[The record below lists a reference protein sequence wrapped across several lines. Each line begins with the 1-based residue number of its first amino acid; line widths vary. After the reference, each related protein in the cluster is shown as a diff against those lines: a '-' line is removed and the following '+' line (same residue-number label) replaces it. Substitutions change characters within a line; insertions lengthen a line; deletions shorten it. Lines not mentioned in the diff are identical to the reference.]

1 MSFTSICPTNPR
13 INPWNFCKKILRYKI
28 MKHAIPRFC
37 QTNLILS
44 WFSVASKEIVSKIL
58 RYLLTFSDNRKSCWQ
73 PELSGWIQARSSATK
88 YLICIYNFDTRMQIQ
103 ILNYANSK
111 ALRILMEVNTVEPVL
126 GGISMTA
133 SKMQKNSFTLLDGVC
148 ILAFNCWEV

>member
-1 MSFTSICPTNPR
+1 MNGTQFLFLPWFTEKSGG
-13 INPWNFCKKILRYKI
+13 YKI
-28 MKHAIPRFC
+28 MKHTVPRVC
-37 QTNLILS
+37 QINLILS

-58 RYLLTFSDNRKSCWQ
+58 KYLLTFSDNRKSCWQ

-103 ILNYANSK
+103 ILNYPNSK
-111 ALRILMEVNTVEPVL
+111 AFWILMEVNTREPVL
-126 GGISMTA
+126 GGISITA

-148 ILAFNCWEV
+148 ILALTCWEV